1 MSALV
6 ALAMA
11 AAATTPAALPE
22 PVEITAPGPQG
33 ALAGTM
39 LDPDPKAPLVLIIPG
54 SGPTDRDGNNPIGV
68 AGGPY
73 RQLAEAL
80 AAQGVASVRID
91 KRGMFGSKAAA
102 ADPNDVTIGAYAQ
115 DVHAWIAAIRQKS
128 ARQCVWVLGHS
139 EGALVALKAA
149 QAPAGICGLI
159 LLSGGGRPI
168 GAVLRE
174 QLRANPANAPI
185 LDAALAAIDALE
197 AGRRVP
203 EATLPAPIRP
213 LFADRL
219 QSYWID
225 FLSQDPAK
233 LIVGVKLPI
242 LIVQGERDLQV
253 SVEDA
258 RLLKAAQPA
267 ATLVLLPGV
276 NHVLRAVA
284 SDDRAANMA
293 TYGDA
298 TMAIDAAVP
307 KAVAGFLKK

>member
-11 AAATTPAALPE
+11 AAGITPATIPA
-22 PVEITAPGPQG
+22 PVEVTAPGPQG

-54 SGPTDRDGNNPIGV
+54 SGPTDRDGNNPMGV

-80 AAQGVASVRID
+80 ATQGVASVRVD
-91 KRGMFGSKAAA
+91 KRGMFGSRAAV
-102 ADPNDVTIGAYAQ
+102 ADPNDATTALYAD
-115 DVHAWIAAIRQKS
+115 DVHAWVTAIRQ
-128 ARQCVWVLGHS
+128 RTGRHCVWVLGHS
-139 EGALVALKAA
+139 EGALVALQAA

-168 GAVLRE
+168 GTVMRE

-185 LDAALAAIDALE
+185 LDAALATIDALE

-203 EATLPAPIRP
+203 SDTLPAPIRP
-213 LFADRL
+213 LFADKV
-219 QSYWID
+219 QSYLID
-225 FLSQDPAK
+225 LMSHDPAK
-233 LIVGVKLPI
+233 LIAAVKLPV

-253 SVEDA
+253 SVADA
-258 RLLKAAQPA
+258 KLLKAAQPA
-267 ATLVLLPGV
+267 ATLVLVPGV
-276 NHVLRAVA
+276 NHVLRHVA
-284 SDDRAANMA
+284 SDDRMANMA
-293 TYGDA
+293 TYSDA
-298 TMAIDAAVP
+298 TLPIDPAVPAAV
-307 KAVAGFLKK
+307 VGFLKR